1 MNRVSNCGIDRPAPF
16 FSLADGERI
25 RERLDRYLD
34 GKMAE
39 WAATVPYAN
48 HLESKRLDSAWYR
61 RHTIEHVWRIRL
73 SRAAH
78 CKALH
83 AITKISPEAAQL
95 YAEYQAEEMNHDTLF
110 MQDCKALGVTQAE
123 LLATEPFLATRLL
136 QGFFYFVCEH
146 ESPIGVVA
154 SSYLV
159 EYTTAKLTPR
169 QIKSLKSSL
178 GEDKIRGQLAHVNT
192 DLGDDHAGE
201 MWRILRYLIRSEE
214 DVEKVL
220 RYFDDIQTILALY
233 FRELYEATVAKPA
246 AAAAQP
252 PQQQQLAA

>member
-95 YAEYQAEEMNHDTLF
+95 YAEYQSEEMNHDTLF

-201 MWRILRYLIRSEE
+201 MWRILRYLLRSEE

-233 FRELYEATVAKPA
+233 FRELYEATVAKPSA

-252 PQQQQLAA
+252 PQQQLAA

>member
-1 MNRVSNCGIDRPAPF
+1 MNRVTNCGIERPAPF
-16 FSLADGERI
+16 YSVTEGQQVRA
-25 RERLDRYLD
+25 RLDQYLD
-34 GKMAE
+34 RKMVE

-48 HLESKRLDSAWYR
+48 HLEGKNVDSAWYR

-73 SRAAH
+73 SRSAH
-78 CKALH
+78 SKALH

-95 YAEYQAEEMNHDTLF
+95 YGQYQADEMNHDTLYL
-110 MQDCKALGVTQAE
+110 QDCYAAGVTHEE
-123 LLATEPFLATRLL
+123 LLKTEPFLATRLL
-136 QGFFYFVCEH
+136 QGFFYFVTEH

-169 QIKSLKSSL
+169 QITSLRTSL
-178 GEDKIRGQLAHVNT
+178 GEEMIKGQLAHVNT
-192 DLGDDHAGE
+192 DVGEDHAGE
-201 MWRILRYLIRSEE
+201 MWRILRYLIQSED

-233 FRELYEATVAKPA
+233 FRELYEATVDVKRA
-246 AAAAQP
+246 A
-252 PQQQQLAA
+252 